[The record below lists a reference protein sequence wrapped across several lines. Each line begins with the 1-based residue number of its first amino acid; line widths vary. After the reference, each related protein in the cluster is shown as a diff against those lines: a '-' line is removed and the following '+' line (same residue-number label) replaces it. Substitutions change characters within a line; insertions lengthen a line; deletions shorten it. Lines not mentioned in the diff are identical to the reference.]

1 MCIVS
6 RQTYGFEHML
16 TLHNLEAVGLL
27 KAEGHRN
34 YPTLRKTLKL
44 VVEEVKEQ
52 VCSHGVTV

>member
-1 MCIVS
+1 MCFFPQ
-6 RQTYGFEHML
+6 QTYGFEHMI

-27 KAEGHRN
+27 KTEGHRN

-52 VCSHGVTV
+52 VSILI